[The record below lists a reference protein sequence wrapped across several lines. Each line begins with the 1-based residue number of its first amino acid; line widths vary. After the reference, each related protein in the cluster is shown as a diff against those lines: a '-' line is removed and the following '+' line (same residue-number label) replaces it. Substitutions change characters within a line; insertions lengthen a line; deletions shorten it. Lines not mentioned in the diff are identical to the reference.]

1 MDKKIAK
8 DDRASPELLKLLNE
22 ALRLEYTL
30 IIHYPRLAS
39 GIKDA
44 ETRKLA
50 QQLGTESVQHA
61 DVVADTI
68 AQLGGKP
75 DWSFAPFPDHYEP
88 LQVFQIQLQKE
99 RQALELHSKAA
110 GLLPPGPM
118 ADAVKS
124 LADEEHDHI
133 SIVEKI
139 ISNLTQQ

>member
-1 MDKKIAK
+1 MKKKAAS
-8 DDRASPELLKLLNE
+8 DNVTSPELLNLLNE

-30 IIHYPRLAS
+30 IVHYPRLATS
-39 GIKDA
+39 IKDS
-44 ETRKLA
+44 ETRKLVLK
-50 QQLGTESVQHA
+50 LGTASVHHA

-99 RQALELHSKAA
+99 QQAMELHSKVA

-124 LADEEHDHI
+124 LADEERDHI
-133 SIVEKI
+133 SIVKQV
-139 ISNLTQQ
+139 ISNLSQR